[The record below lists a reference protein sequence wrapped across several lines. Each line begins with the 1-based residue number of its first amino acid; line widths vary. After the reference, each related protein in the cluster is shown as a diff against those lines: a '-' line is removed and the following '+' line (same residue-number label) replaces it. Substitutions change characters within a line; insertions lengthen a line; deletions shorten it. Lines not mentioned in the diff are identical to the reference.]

1 MNGEYLDKWT
11 NHDEEDENKPREK
24 EQKDI
29 LVSRDSLLLLICVHN
44 NVNWFQAAQKPKSLL
59 LLLLI
64 CCDFRSHRFESRDY
78 SFGYIKMRITLS
90 TGILHSCVVSYTFLL

>member
-29 LVSRDSLLLLICVHN
+29 LVSRDSLLLLICVHD
-44 NVNWFQAAQKPKSLL
+44 NVNWFQAAQKPEFTVDLANLL
-59 LLLLI
+59 W
-64 CCDFRSHRFESRDY
+64 FQ
-78 SFGYIKMRITLS
+78 
-90 TGILHSCVVSYTFLL
+90 VP